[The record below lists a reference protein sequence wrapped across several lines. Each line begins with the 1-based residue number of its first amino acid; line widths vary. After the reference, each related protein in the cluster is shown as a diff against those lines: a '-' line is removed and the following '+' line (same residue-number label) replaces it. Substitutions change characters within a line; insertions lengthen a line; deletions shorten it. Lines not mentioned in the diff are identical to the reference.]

1 MDREGLPTALR
12 EWCAFSVSGLTRP
25 SSLIDKAVHGPPST
39 RSFLGSGHP
48 YATDYAARHTA
59 LYLYEFSAIRPRLMQ
74 LLGRLYVPLRKL
86 PSTQVPI
93 RPLIRQYLSR
103 PSTTMD
109 LSTDATERVRMSFL
123 QLERV
128 WLTIMADGL
137 SAP

>member
-1 MDREGLPTALR
+1 
-12 EWCAFSVSGLTRP
+12 
-25 SSLIDKAVHGPPST
+25 
-39 RSFLGSGHP
+39 
-48 YATDYAARHTA
+48 
-59 LYLYEFSAIRPRLMQ
+59 MQ
-74 LLGRLYVPLRKL
+74 LLGRLYVPLRKPPL
-86 PSTQVPI
+86 TQVPI

-109 LSTDATERVRMSFL
+109 LSTDVTERVRMSFL